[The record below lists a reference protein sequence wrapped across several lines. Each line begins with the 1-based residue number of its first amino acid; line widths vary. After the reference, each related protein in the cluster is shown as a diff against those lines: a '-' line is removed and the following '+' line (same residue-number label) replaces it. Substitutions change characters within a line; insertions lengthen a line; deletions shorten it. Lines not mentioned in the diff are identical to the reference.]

1 MRSAERMR
9 DTWGIRPFGSAR
21 RVFLAAAVGF
31 LVAGDAL
38 PATAQGTDSVTVV
51 AGERYGAGRVHRQLL
66 GRDYR
71 ELWTVPIRVPVL
83 DLDTFAGGLDPVRTG
98 GNLQTQAL
106 RFRAADGR
114 EYNFR
119 SVDKELTPAL
129 PDYAKGTLVDWIRQD
144 QTSAQLPVSPV
155 VAAALLDAA
164 GVLNP
169 GPRLFVLP
177 DHPRLGE
184 FRAQYAGMPG
194 TLEVHPN
201 EGEDGEPLFAGAER
215 VAGTERVLEHL
226 DEDPAGHRV
235 DARAFLAARLVDV
248 LMGDWDRHDGQWRW
262 ARYGPEGRHRWVPVP
277 EDRDYAFVDYDGL
290 LPRVAARTLLP
301 RLITF
306 DASYPS
312 LLALMANS
320 MDLNRRLL
328 SGLERPVWDS
338 VAAALQARLT
348 DEAIHRAVRTMPA
361 PYVERAGTGL
371 ASLLKARRDSL
382 RAVAAR
388 YYTLLA
394 ESVEVHASDTA
405 DRADVVRGADGTAE
419 VRVYAGPEG
428 EEPYYRR
435 RFHPGETR
443 EIRLFLKG
451 GDDVLRVRGAAGPI
465 VLRVVGGPGDDDLRD
480 ASAGPSVLYDAEGEN
495 RFVAGPRTRLDTRP
509 HEPPARPEGL
519 LPGSRRDWGASTSL
533 ASPSAAWE
541 PHLGPVIGVGPEATR
556 YGFRHHPFRSRRSMR
571 LLYAPARGR
580 IGVEYRERRH
590 PENSAVRMDLLARAG
605 GTAYVRFHGFGND
618 APALGERD
626 ALYRGEELV
635 LDARWRVPAGRRGW
649 LRAGSRLWA
658 ARLAVPGASASPP
671 NGRNER
677 VLLASA
683 VAEAGWDGRDDPVFP
698 RSGLQVEMLGE
709 GSADLRQGAPF
720 GRLRARGAAYVSL
733 PVPGVRPVLA
743 LRAGA
748 ERVGGAFPF
757 PAAAFLGGS
766 RTLRG
771 YTFQRFAGDGALH
784 GTAELRMPLMPANMV
799 LRGHLG
805 ISAFADAGRVFHRGR
820 SPGGWHTA
828 TGGAVWFATPLAA
841 VSLNYARGERDVVHL
856 QIGMPF

>member
-1 MRSAERMR
+1 M
-9 DTWGIRPFGSAR
+9 
-21 RVFLAAAVGF
+21 GF

-51 AGERYGAGRVHRQLL
+51 AGERYGAGRVHRRLL

-71 ELWTVPIRVPVL
+71 ALWTVPIRVPVL

-451 GDDVLRVRGAAGPI
+451 GDDVLRVRG
-465 VLRVVGGPGDDDLRD
+465 
-480 ASAGPSVLYDAEGEN
+480 
-495 RFVAGPRTRLDTRP
+495 
-509 HEPPARPEGL
+509 
-519 LPGSRRDWGASTSL
+519 
-533 ASPSAAWE
+533 
-541 PHLGPVIGVGPEATR
+541 
-556 YGFRHHPFRSRRSMR
+556 
-571 LLYAPARGR
+571 
-580 IGVEYRERRH
+580 
-590 PENSAVRMDLLARAG
+590 
-605 GTAYVRFHGFGND
+605 
-618 APALGERD
+618 
-626 ALYRGEELV
+626 
-635 LDARWRVPAGRRGW
+635 
-649 LRAGSRLWA
+649 
-658 ARLAVPGASASPP
+658 
-671 NGRNER
+671 
-677 VLLASA
+677 
-683 VAEAGWDGRDDPVFP
+683 
-698 RSGLQVEMLGE
+698 
-709 GSADLRQGAPF
+709 
-720 GRLRARGAAYVSL
+720 
-733 PVPGVRPVLA
+733 
-743 LRAGA
+743 
-748 ERVGGAFPF
+748 
-757 PAAAFLGGS
+757 
-766 RTLRG
+766 
-771 YTFQRFAGDGALH
+771 
-784 GTAELRMPLMPANMV
+784 
-799 LRGHLG
+799 
-805 ISAFADAGRVFHRGR
+805 
-820 SPGGWHTA
+820 
-828 TGGAVWFATPLAA
+828 
-841 VSLNYARGERDVVHL
+841 
-856 QIGMPF
+856 